1 MATALKP
8 EMEARIADLAKRLG
22 FAGPDAAD
30 RVLTMALDNLD
41 ATTPHPRPRMTD
53 EEAGAEM
60 AYWSEIAK
68 RNRALHPF
76 DDDNPPSRVWQDE
89 LYDEQGLPK

>member
-1 MATALKP
+1 
-8 EMEARIADLAKRLG
+8 
-22 FAGPDAAD
+22 
-30 RVLTMALDNLD
+30 
-41 ATTPHPRPRMTD
+41 
-53 EEAGAEM
+53 M